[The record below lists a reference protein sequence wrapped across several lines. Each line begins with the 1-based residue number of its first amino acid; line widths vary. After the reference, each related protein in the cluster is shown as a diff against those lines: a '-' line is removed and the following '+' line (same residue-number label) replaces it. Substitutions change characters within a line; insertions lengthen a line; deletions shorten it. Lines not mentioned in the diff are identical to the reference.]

1 MPAKILVV
9 DDQTDVRD
17 ILIDHLA
24 GLGYAVTHAL
34 NADEAL
40 HGVRRDHPQLV
51 LLDVG
56 LPSMNGLEV
65 LRRLCRDY
73 PSVGVIMITGNP
85 DIALARATL
94 QMGAIDY
101 LFKPFDLDRV
111 TRAVRS
117 GLEVV
122 HELLEKRQP
131 SQV

>member
-17 ILIDHLA
+17 MLIDHLA
-24 GLGYAVTHAL
+24 AQGYVVTHTL

-40 HGVRRDHPQLV
+40 HSVRRDQPQLV

-56 LPSMNGLEV
+56 LPSVNGLEV
-65 LRRLCRDY
+65 LRRICRDY
-73 PSVGVIMITGNP
+73 PTVGVIMITGNP
-85 DIALARATL
+85 DITLARTTL

-101 LFKPFDLDRV
+101 LFKPFDMDRV
-111 TRAVRS
+111 TRAVRL
-117 GLEVV
+117 GVEVV
-122 HELLEKRQP
+122 RELLEKRQP